1 MERVL
6 VLNSDYTPLNVTT
19 MIRGFNLVNKGKAE
33 ILKAGDKPILTG
45 EQTFT
50 RPLIIRLLTYI
61 KYRVKN
67 LKVSRSRLYKRD
79 GHKCSYCGSPK
90 NLTIDHVIPKS
101 KGGTNRW
108 TNLITC
114 CGSCNRKKGNKTPE
128 EAGMTLNIIP
138 YEPSLF
144 SEVFHNSI
152 ETVWNEFQKTMGFK

>member
-19 MIRGFNLVNKGKAE
+19 MIRGFNLVSKGKAE
-33 ILKAGDKPILTG
+33 ILKAGDNPILAG
-45 EQTFT
+45 DKKFD
-50 RPLIIRLLTYI
+50 RPLIIRLLTYV

-67 LKVSRSRLYKRD
+67 LKVNRTRIYKRD
-79 GHKCSYCGSPK
+79 GHKCAYCGSPR
-90 NLTIDHVIPKS
+90 NLTIDHVMPKS
-101 KGGTNRW
+101 RGGTNRW

-114 CGSCNRKKGNKTPE
+114 CGSCNRKKGDKTPE
-128 EAGMTLNIIP
+128 EVGMTLNTKP